1 MNKTGLKNLLIGML
15 VTLLALP
22 PQGLAQ
28 DAGNDLPDIGSP
40 ASSVLSLD
48 DEYRI
53 GLQIVR
59 QLRDEGQIVD
69 DPESTEYLQSL
80 GSQIVA
86 QATGDSAQRFHF
98 FFVRDDTINAFA
110 LPGGFIGVNY
120 GLVLATRNEA
130 QLAGVLAHEIAH
142 VTQRHIAR
150 RVRSQGRQSIATMA
164 AIVASILLGA
174 ATGSSD
180 AAMGG
185 ISMAQGA
192 AMQQQINFTRANENE
207 ADRVGMGFLAAAG
220 FDPYGMPD
228 FFETMGGVQHFGH
241 APQCAA
247 GNPAVS
253 PGHHQPH
260 RRIALAR
267 RAVQGRQPGTRER
280 ELFAD
285 ARTAARPVHAAGGQR
300 APLLCRPA
308 RTAGADGG
316 RTLRRGAGQLPGRK
330 FPAALDSLTELARDY
345 PQVPMLQS
353 TLGQALMSA
362 GATDAA
368 LDTFRRALSLSPRNI
383 PLTMRYA
390 EALLKAGEAKTAH
403 AVLLDLFNNV
413 APTPAQ
419 IRFTALAAS
428 SAGDTADAAYYM
440 SEYHIAT
447 GNLPLS
453 VAQLEWRSR
462 CPTSPPC
469 SAAASRHV
477 SMRCAKSCSRTAR
490 SAETAPKQ
498 EPKEGNPS
506 QDARWLGSL
515 AELRE
520 ASSWQNSAGFANTSG
535 ESRAAR

>member
-1 MNKTGLKNLLIGML
+1 MVQALMSTFARKTGLNRLLIGML
-15 VTLLALP
+15 VTMLALP

-28 DAGNDLPDIGSP
+28 DAGSDLPDIGSP

-48 DEYRI
+48 DEFRI

-59 QLRDEGQIVD
+59 QLRDEGQIID

-80 GSQIVA
+80 GSRIVT
-86 QATGDSAQRFHF
+86 QATGDSAQRFSF

-120 GLVLATRNEA
+120 GLVLATRNES

-164 AIVASILLGA
+164 AILASILLGA

-192 AMQQQINFTRANENE
+192 AMQQQINFTRANETE
-207 ADRVGMGFLAAAG
+207 ADRVGMSFLAAAG

-228 FFETMGGVQHFGH
+228 FFETMGRRTSLSATGRNALPEILQSHPVTT
-241 APQCAA
+241 
-247 GNPAVS
+247 N
-253 PGHHQPH
+253 
-260 RRIALAR
+260 RIAESR
-267 RAVQGRQPGTRER
+267 SRAAQFKDVRQVAESVSYSLTRER
-280 ELFAD
+280 LRVLSAPPEQNVRRYYAD
-285 ARTAARPVHAAGGQR
+285 
-300 APLLCRPA
+300 
-308 RTAGADGG
+308 
-316 RTLRRGAGQLPGRK
+316 RREQQTQTIGERYGEALANYQSGSSS
-330 FPAALDSLTELARDY
+330 AALDSLTELARAH

-362 GATDAA
+362 GATDEA
-368 LDTFRRALSLSPRNI
+368 LDTFRRALTLSPRNI

-390 EALLKAGEAKTAH
+390 EALLKAGQAKAAH

-428 SAGDTADAAYYM
+428 TAGDAADAAYYM
-440 SEYHIAT
+440 SEYHIST

-453 VAQLEWRSR
+453 VAQLEMALAVPNITAVQRSR
-462 CPTSPPC
+462 FQARLDEVREALFSDRKHRPP
-469 SAAASRHV
+469 
-477 SMRCAKSCSRTAR
+477 
-490 SAETAPKQ
+490 PQ
-498 EPKEGNPS
+498 QQQPKEPQRS
-506 QDARWLGSL
+506 VQEL
-515 AELRE
+515 A
-520 ASSWQNSAGFANTSG
+520 GTI
-535 ESRAAR
+535 SR